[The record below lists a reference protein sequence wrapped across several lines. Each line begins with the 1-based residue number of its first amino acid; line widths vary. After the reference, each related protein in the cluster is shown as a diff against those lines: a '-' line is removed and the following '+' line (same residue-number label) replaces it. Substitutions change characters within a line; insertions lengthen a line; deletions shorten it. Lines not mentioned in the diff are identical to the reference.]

1 MLIKQNFRD
10 NIETIFIEINFQK
23 YKGLLCGMYHPPS
36 QSDQYFT
43 DNLDKSRDVYS
54 TYVYSTIFC
63 SITGDFN
70 TQEGEKCLDIFLC

>member
-23 YKGLLCGMYHPPS
+23 YKGLLCGMNHPPS

-43 DNLDKSRDVYS
+43 DNLDKSLDVYS